1 MDYELSKGGV
11 LVPAAESSLGLGG
24 RYHGQIIRAGE
35 IIDEFDC
42 PNLCVDEGLN
52 SLLNI
57 QFDGATQITTW
68 YMGLFEGN
76 YTPVASVTA
85 ATIAAAATETT
96 AYNETT
102 RRTFTP
108 ASSTAKS
115 SSNSASVGTFTFNA
129 AKTIYGAFL
138 ISDNTKGGTAG
149 VLFSA
154 AKFGAAKTVGI
165 ADQLLLTYTL
175 NASSV

>member
-1 MDYELSKGGV
+1 MDYAQSEGGIFMPV
-11 LVPAAESSLGLGG
+11 SSIQVHGH
-24 RYHGQIIRAGE
+24 YHGTIIRANGE
-35 IIDEFDC
+35 IEEFDA

-57 QFDGATQITTW
+57 EFDAATQISTW

-76 YTPVASVTA
+76 YTPVAGVTA

-102 RRTFTP
+102 RRQFVP
-108 ASSTAKS
+108 AAASAKS
-115 SSNSASVGTFTFNA
+115 ISNTASPGTFTFNA
-129 AKTIYGAFL
+129 AKTLYGAFL

-149 VLFSA
+149 TLFSA
-154 AKFGAAKTVGI
+154 AKFPSTKTVGI
-165 ADQLLLTYTL
+165 GDQLLLTYTFT
-175 NASSV
+175 ASSV